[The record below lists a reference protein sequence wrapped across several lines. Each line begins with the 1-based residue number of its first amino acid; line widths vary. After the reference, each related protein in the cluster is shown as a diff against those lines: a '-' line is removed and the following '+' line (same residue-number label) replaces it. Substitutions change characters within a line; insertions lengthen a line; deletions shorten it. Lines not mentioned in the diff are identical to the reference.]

1 MEKLPKTTFSRRHL
15 VHQWRGLWLASGRV
29 LEGEL
34 VDLTARAGLRV
45 VVGELSAPLLDLEA
59 WLGSAVRA
67 RVRARFRD
75 RGRVRIRPRGR
86 VSMLRNMHRQRL
98 GDPRTKR

>member
-1 MEKLPKTTFSRRHL
+1 MEKPPKTTFSRRHL

-75 RGRVRIRPRGR
+75 RRIRPRGR